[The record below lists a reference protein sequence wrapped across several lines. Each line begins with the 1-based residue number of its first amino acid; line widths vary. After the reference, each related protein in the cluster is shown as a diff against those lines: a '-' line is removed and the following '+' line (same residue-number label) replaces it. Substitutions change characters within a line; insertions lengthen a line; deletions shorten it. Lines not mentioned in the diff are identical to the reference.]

1 MRNLAFK
8 DIRQV
13 KYIITAF
20 STEEDEPEDE
30 AYQYLVGSLS
40 DTTEVI
46 INNQKKQESKI
57 NEVQTMISRQDQLIK
72 DILLS
77 VVKMKK

>member
-8 DIRQV
+8 DMSQV

-30 AYQYLVGSLS
+30 EYENLAAEISNTS
-40 DTTEVI
+40 EVI
-46 INNQKKQESKI
+46 INN
-57 NEVQTMISRQDQLIK
+57 
-72 DILLS
+72 
-77 VVKMKK
+77 